1 MTILREKNFAN
12 EIKPQSALIDFKLN
26 EIWRYRD
33 LVTMFVKRDLVTL
46 YKQTILGPLWYLIQP
61 ILTSIVFTVIFG
73 KVAEIP
79 TDGLPPMLFYL
90 AGITAW
96 NYFAESFKNT
106 SDTFKK
112 NENIFG
118 KVYFPRVVM
127 PLSIVISGLLKFGIQ
142 LLLFIGFILYF
153 WYQGVEIVPI
163 WYKMWLIPFL
173 LLMMGFLGLGFGM
186 IISSLTTKYRDLV
199 FLIQFGIQLLMY
211 TTPVIYPLSSIPE
224 KYRWAIEA
232 NPVSSII
239 ETFRYI
245 FLGEGTFSW
254 NSLLYSTVFTL
265 VLMFFA
271 MIVFNRT
278 EKNFMDTV

>member
-1 MTILREKNFAN
+1 MSILKEEKFSN
-12 EIKPQSALIDFKLN
+12 EIKPQSALIDLKLR

-33 LVTMFVKRDLVTL
+33 LVKMFVKRDLVTL

-61 ILTSIVFTVIFG
+61 ILTTVVFTVIFG
-73 KVAEIP
+73 KVAKIP
-79 TDGLPPMLFYL
+79 TEGLPPILFYL

-96 NYFAESFKNT
+96 NYFAESFKKT
-106 SDTFKK
+106 SDTFKQ
-112 NENIFG
+112 NQNIFG
-118 KVYFPRVVM
+118 KVYFPRVIM
-127 PLSIVISGLLKFGIQ
+127 PLSVVISSLLKFGIQ
-142 LLLFIGFILYF
+142 LILFIGFIIYF
-153 WYQGVEIVPI
+153 WYKGVNIMPI
-163 WYKMWLIPFL
+163 WDMMWLIPFL

-224 KYRWAIEA
+224 KYRWIIEV

-239 ETFRYI
+239 ETFRLI

-254 NSLLYSTVFTL
+254 NSLLYSVVFTV

-271 MIVFNRT
+271 MIAFNKT